1 MSVKIEAS
9 GRRSIQVAV
18 EVPGTPEEVWQA
30 IATGPGIS
38 AWFVPAEFEE
48 ERDGKPV
55 AVKLDFGPAME
66 SRSVVT
72 AWDPPRM
79 FAREGAGWVPGSPPI
94 GTEFSV
100 EARAGGVCVVR
111 VVQSLFAST
120 DDWDGQ
126 LTGAEEGWPGIFRVL
141 RLYLTHFRGQRSAIM
156 QLMAPV
162 PGTAAEAWATLTA
175 ALGLNGVGDG
185 QRWAVPAGVPALAGV
200 VEFVSESPYGALL
213 RLDQPA
219 PGTAALGT
227 IEFGDA
233 VMATLSFYLYGDQA
247 AENVARVTPLWQA
260 WMQERFPH
268 PAGTDNPGA

>member
-1 MSVKIEAS
+1 MSVKKEAS
-9 GRRSIQVAV
+9 GRRSIQLEV

-48 ERDGKPV
+48 KDGKPV

-72 AWDPPRM
+72 RYDAPRV
-79 FAREGAGWVPGSPPI
+79 FARDGSGWVPGSPPI
-94 GTEFSV
+94 ATEFTV

-120 DDWDGQ
+120 DDWDRQ
-126 LTGAEEGWPGIFRVL
+126 LTGAEEGWPGIFRIL

-156 QLMAPV
+156 QLMVPV
-162 PGTAAEAWATLTA
+162 PGTAEEAWTTLTS
-175 ALGLNGVGDG
+175 ALGLNGVSVG
-185 QRWAVPAGVPALAGV
+185 QRRAAPAGAPALAGV
-200 VEFVSESPYGALL
+200 VEYYSLTPFGALL
-213 RLDQPA
+213 RLDSPG

-227 IEFGDA
+227 IRFGQV
-233 VMATLSFYLYGDQA
+233 VMATMSLYLYGDRA
-247 AENVARVTPLWQA
+247 ADLVTRETPRWQA
-260 WMQERFPH
+260 WLTERFPM
-268 PAGTDNPGA
+268 PAGQ